1 MNNYNN
7 MNYNGDKEE
16 PRYEEY
22 PRYEDDHFGYIPK
35 YPRQCTHCGGQY
47 NQQCGCK
54 CPPACPPGPPGPKGP
69 KGPQGYPGPEGPPGP
84 QGPKGSQG
92 YPGPEGPPGPP
103 GPLEVPIS
111 GLFATSTANGAG
123 SVVVAGHDNY
133 PLTNLNETVPG
144 SFSLADN
151 QITINVSG
159 IYLVDAY
166 VVLARASGVGNARIF
181 VNNVNTGITMRANPG
196 EQTICN
202 GQLFLNVGDIVRFIN
217 FGSFGSSTVTTSG
230 ELNIQA
236 NYNNVQ
242 VRLTRLGPLT

>member
-22 PRYEDDHFGYIPK
+22 PGYEDDHFGYITRH
-35 YPRQCTHCGGQY
+35 PRQCTHCGGQY
-47 NQQCGCK
+47 NQQYGCK
-54 CPPACPPGPPGPKGP
+54 CPPACPPACPPGPPGPQGP
-69 KGPQGYPGPEGPPGP
+69 KGPQGYPGPPGPQGYPGPPGP
-84 QGPKGSQG
+84 QG
-92 YPGPEGPPGPP
+92 YPGPP

-111 GLFATSTANGAG
+111 GVFFSSTENGTG
-123 SVVVAGHDNY
+123 SVVVPGGHNY
-133 PLTNLNETVPG
+133 PLKSFRETVPG
-144 SFSLADN
+144 SFSLAAN
-151 QITINVSG
+151 EITINVSG
-159 IYLVDAY
+159 IYLVDGY
-166 VVLARASGVGNARIF
+166 VVLARTSGVGNARVI
-181 VNNVNTGITMRANPG
+181 VNNVNSGAITMRANPG

-202 GQLFLNVGDIVRFIN
+202 GQVSLNVGDIVKFIN
-217 FGSFGSSTVTTSG
+217 FGSSGSSTVTTSA